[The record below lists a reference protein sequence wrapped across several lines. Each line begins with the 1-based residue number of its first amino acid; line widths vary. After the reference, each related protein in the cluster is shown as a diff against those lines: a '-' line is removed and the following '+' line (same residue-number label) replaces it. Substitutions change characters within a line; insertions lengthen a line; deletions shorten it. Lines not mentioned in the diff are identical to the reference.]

1 MKAMVENGAKEGARW
16 KREGGGQRKIWEP
29 WRKRAGR
36 TIQKVK
42 LKKD

>member
-1 MKAMVENGAKEGARW
+1 MEGIEENGAKEEVKW
-16 KREGGGQRKIWEP
+16 KVEGGGQRKIWEP